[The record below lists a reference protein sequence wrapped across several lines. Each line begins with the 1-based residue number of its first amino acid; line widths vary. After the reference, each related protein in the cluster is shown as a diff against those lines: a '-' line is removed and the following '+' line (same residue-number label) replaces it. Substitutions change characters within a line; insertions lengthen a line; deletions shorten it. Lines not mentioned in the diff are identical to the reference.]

1 MEVLDYIHQHS
12 DNHEITLGIYIDLQ
26 KVFDIVDHSVLL
38 KKLHN
43 YGTTGTV
50 LQWFYNYLNKRQQY
64 TVLPNLESQ
73 TDVVNY
79 GVPKGSLLEPLLF

>member
-1 MEVLDYIHQHS
+1 MLDYIHQHS

-26 KVFDIVDHSVLL
+26 KAVDIIDHSALH

-43 YGTTGTV
+43 DGNRGTV

-64 TVLPNLESQ
+64 TVLPNCESQ

-79 GVPKGSLLEPLLF
+79 GVPKGSVLEPLLF